1 MSNEHYHH
9 QQAANKTLKQLVKEA
24 KDAEAATLSGGA
36 AKDLGAFY
44 KKVTSFLNKTGEEI
58 SALVDEGEEMTREPL
73 FGAGAEVERKR
84 VMLYTVEFLK
94 KVRSFIAQSSTQ
106 LRKII

>member
-1 MSNEHYHH
+1 MSNDYHST
-9 QQAANKTLKQLVKEA
+9 KSLKQLIREA
-24 KDAEAATLSGGA
+24 KDAEAATLSGGS

-44 KKVTSFLNKTGEEI
+44 KKVTTFLNKTGEEI
-58 SALVDEGEEMTREPL
+58 SALVDEGEDMTREPL

-94 KVRSFIAQSSTQ
+94 KVRTFLAQSSTQ